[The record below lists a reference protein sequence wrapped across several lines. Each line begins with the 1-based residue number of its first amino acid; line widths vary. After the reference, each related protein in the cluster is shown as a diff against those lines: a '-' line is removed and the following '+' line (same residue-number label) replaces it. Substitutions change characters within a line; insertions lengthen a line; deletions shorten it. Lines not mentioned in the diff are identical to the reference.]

1 MIPILYRGDCF
12 TYTTTIRL
20 HRNFTSQTVPTN
32 DTIVDFN
39 TWKDNFK
46 GIRNTEN
53 WDDINIGDINA
64 VAIGSWITFKGLSN
78 NNISLRI
85 ID

>member
-39 TWKDNFK
+39 TWK
-46 GIRNTEN
+46 
-53 WDDINIGDINA
+53 
-64 VAIGSWITFKGLSN
+64 
-78 NNISLRI
+78 I
-85 ID
+85 ILKVLEILKTGMI